1 MVKYTQTIGRQQLCK
16 HNTLHTIIL
25 LGLENIDMSFWAEKG
40 KPCQKIKLN
49 LYELIFLDKV
59 K

>member
-1 MVKYTQTIGRQQLCK
+1 MVKHTQTIGRQQLYR

-40 KPCQKIKLN
+40 KPYQKIKLN